1 MTCLVIFVM
10 QEGKTL
16 KLTDEQIIQLLS
28 AFWKQ
33 ANLPDNFPANY
44 EAIDHSYNLVLLSSN
59 LKVNLA

>member
-1 MTCLVIFVM
+1 M

-44 EAIDHSYNLVLLSSN
+44 EAINHSYNLVLLSSN
-59 LKVNLA
+59 LKVNLS